1 MFIYFIPELGEH
13 LYYHY
18 FELFIGGLLI
28 SFSLEPFSEV
38 TLILSFGI
46 HSSVSFGLTLS
57 AFVLFESIISL
68 RIDGGDLCGHCPVEP

>member
-1 MFIYFIPELGEH
+1 MFICFIPELGEH

-18 FELFIGGLLI
+18 FELFIGGLI
-28 SFSLEPFSEV
+28 SFSLKPFSEV